1 MAFWGH
7 QCPSQQQQEVTRP
20 KARLKTTSP
29 MKNEVCEGAI
39 SCPHI
44 LGWKQTTVNNILS
57 KMKWRIEQN
66 KRSQR
71 GRGCG
76 SIRRIVPSE
85 ISKILYGTF
94 TSSQQYRKDETKE
107 KEAGNGPF
115 YKKRSQRR
123 KGQWNIKTFK
133 VLWAAN
139 ETDLNIIISWAKLLN
154 EVVAV
159 VVNGRWS
166 WHYF

>member
-1 MAFWGH
+1 MNR
-7 QCPSQQQQEVTRP
+7 T
-20 KARLKTTSP
+20 KDLK
-29 MKNEVCEGAI
+29 E
-39 SCPHI
+39 
-44 LGWKQTTVNNILS
+44 
-57 KMKWRIEQN
+57 
-66 KRSQR
+66 

-133 VLWAAN
+133 VLCAAN

-159 VVNGRWS
+159 VVNGR
-166 WHYF
+166 